1 LRNTLR
7 LGSGTPKE
15 HWSVDARISKISAD
29 GYIDRATADM
39 QSVFLTASWFSK
51 NDRLKATM
59 ISGKERTYQ
68 AWDGVSSDVID
79 TNRTFN
85 RNGLYFDANGQ
96 PMFYEN
102 EVDDYQQNHYLLSYA
117 HQFGRNTALSLG
129 LHHTHGEGYYE
140 EYEED
145 KSPGDYIAQ
154 PHQIDTLPFVDF
166 ITQKWLDNDFS
177 GLTASLNTGTDNLKL
192 SAGMAYSFYKG
203 NHFGRLIWSSGS
215 FVEPTFN
222 YEWYRNTGDKSD
234 FNIFA
239 KGTLSLNHGLTL
251 LGDLQYRTIDYTI
264 NGIDDDLSYLDT
276 RNQYRFFNPKAGIS
290 WQPANE
296 HRFQLYTG
304 IANREPGRSNFTDAD
319 AGKVPKPERL
329 MNMEAGYNYTRTHFA
344 ASVNLY
350 YMNYKDQLVLTG
362 EINQVG
368 APVMVNI
375 DKSYRA
381 GIELGWGY
389 QPTGFFDWKGNITL
403 SRNKIPEYVSYV
415 DNWDAGGQL
424 QDTIRNADLS
434 FSPNV
439 IIGSTATIKPIKSLS
454 IDLISK
460 FAGKQYLD
468 NTGSDNRKLDPYFV
482 NNLRFTY
489 SPKVPHT
496 GSFSLYLQ
504 LNNILNEQYE
514 TNGWVYRY
522 HYNGQDQKMDGLFPQ
537 AGLNFIGGIRISL

>member
-1 LRNTLR
+1 
-7 LGSGTPKE
+7 
-15 HWSVDARISKISAD
+15 
-29 GYIDRATADM
+29 
-39 QSVFLTASWFSK
+39 
-51 NDRLKATM
+51 
-59 ISGKERTYQ
+59 
-68 AWDGVSSDVID
+68 
-79 TNRTFN
+79 
-85 RNGLYFDANGQ
+85 
-96 PMFYEN
+96 
-102 EVDDYQQNHYLLSYA
+102 
-117 HQFGRNTALSLG
+117 
-129 LHHTHGEGYYE
+129 
-140 EYEED
+140 
-145 KSPGDYIAQ
+145 
-154 PHQIDTLPFVDF
+154 
-166 ITQKWLDNDFS
+166 
-177 GLTASLNTGTDNLKL
+177 
-192 SAGMAYSFYKG
+192 
-203 NHFGRLIWSSGS
+203 
-215 FVEPTFN
+215 
-222 YEWYRNTGDKSD
+222 
-234 FNIFA
+234 
-239 KGTLSLNHGLTL
+239 
-251 LGDLQYRTIDYTI
+251 
-264 NGIDDDLSYLDT
+264 
-276 RNQYRFFNPKAGIS
+276 
-290 WQPANE
+290 
-296 HRFQLYTG
+296 
-304 IANREPGRSNFTDAD
+304 
-319 AGKVPKPERL
+319 
-329 MNMEAGYNYTRTHFA
+329 
-344 ASVNLY
+344 
-350 YMNYKDQLVLTG
+350 MNYKDQLVLTG

-537 AGLNFIGGIRISL
+537 AGLNFIAGIRISL